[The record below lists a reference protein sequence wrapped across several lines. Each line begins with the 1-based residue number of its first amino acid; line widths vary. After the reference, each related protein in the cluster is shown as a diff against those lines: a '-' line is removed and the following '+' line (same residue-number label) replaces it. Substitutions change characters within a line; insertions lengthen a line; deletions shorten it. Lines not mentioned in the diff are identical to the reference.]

1 MHCNWR
7 RNGSFVKATMTR
19 VHDLDMPRPISPVD
33 YRILP
38 PAFAFAFLCA
48 FRFCFLK
55 YFFDIT
61 SLFQSLPSFLL
72 SLKVSQSSQRHT
84 KNPHPAH
91 FYPIASL
98 HRTLCNL
105 LCTFLPPRS
114 GSAHYQAHSFKRM
127 SSKSLVVGKKA
138 STEKTEVSLTR
149 S

>member
-19 VHDLDMPRPISPVD
+19 VHDLDMPRPISPAD

-61 SLFQSLPSFLL
+61 SLFQSVPSSLL

-105 LCTFLPPRS
+105 LCTFLPPVQ
-114 GSAHYQAHSFKRM
+114 GVLITKHAHSKECQANLWWWERRHPQ
-127 SSKSLVVGKKA
+127 KK
-138 STEKTEVSLTR
+138 LR
-149 S
+149 CL